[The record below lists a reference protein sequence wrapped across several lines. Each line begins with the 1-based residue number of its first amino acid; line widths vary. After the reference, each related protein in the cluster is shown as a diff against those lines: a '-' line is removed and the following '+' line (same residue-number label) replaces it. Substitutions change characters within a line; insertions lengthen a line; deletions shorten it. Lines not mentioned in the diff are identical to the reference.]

1 MARKRRLASTASIDG
16 RLPRFERVTWDFGR
30 PDGAAVA
37 TPQSVD
43 LAARHLQFRPK
54 GRTNELLTQDG
65 IARPQSAAALCHRP
79 RRNLGFSSVYSAK
92 DSEVAADDVDGAGM
106 KATRLLVLG
115 AYSLPH
121 QSIQE
126 QHAQVKWALRALLPC
141 RARPGS
147 FSPEEHTVRRQA
159 QHSGE
164 ISGVS
169 RHTSAAA
176 NVIPLAG
183 QTPPRVA
190 VRHFIQT
197 IVGERRSRAD
207 LPRLEPDPCPTPQMH
222 YLSGGRGC
230 ATG

>member
-1 MARKRRLASTASIDG
+1 MNPVADPTHNKSNSNLRGTAPEPG
-16 RLPRFERVTWDFGR
+16 
-30 PDGAAVA
+30 
-37 TPQSVD
+37 
-43 LAARHLQFRPK
+43 
-54 GRTNELLTQDG
+54 LT
-65 IARPQSAAALCHRP
+65 R
-79 RRNLGFSSVYSAK
+79 
-92 DSEVAADDVDGAGM
+92 
-106 KATRLLVLG
+106 
-115 AYSLPH
+115 
-121 QSIQE
+121 
-126 QHAQVKWALRALLPC
+126 QVKWALRALLPC